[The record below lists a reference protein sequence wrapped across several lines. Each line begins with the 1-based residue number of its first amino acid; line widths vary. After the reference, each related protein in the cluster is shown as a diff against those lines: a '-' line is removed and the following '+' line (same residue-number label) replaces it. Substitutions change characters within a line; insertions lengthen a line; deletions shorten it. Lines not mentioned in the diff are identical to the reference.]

1 MSRRT
6 DGHLVAATLAGERA
20 AFGELIDR
28 HRPRTVALARRLLGD
43 PLEAEDVVQEALL
56 QAYLGLEDLRA
67 PERFGAWL
75 CGIAANLAKM
85 RLRARGRGFAS
96 LEELAGGRRMP
107 AGLLEAPDPGPEQ
120 VAEAHE
126 LLRLV
131 RRAVDALPPGQ
142 RDVVLMHYVDGLSC
156 QEIAALLERSTG
168 AVRVR
173 LHRARRELRE
183 TLGASHPD
191 TDTTAAVAGPRK
203 ERTMVEVTLED
214 VVVRVA
220 TDGSEPPRLAQPS
233 RIVLLRERGGER
245 LLPIWVGAP
254 EGDPLALYRGGVTTP
269 RPLTIELTLRL
280 LEAAGA
286 EVERVTVS
294 SLREHTFHAVVE
306 LRAGGDVHEVDARP
320 SDALN
325 LAVRA
330 GAPILVDPDV
340 MDEAAIS
347 AADTFAE
354 LDEELAKHGVP
365 EDEEPAEWRSL
376 TPELAM
382 SSWPRPPR

>member
-1 MSRRT
+1 MPRRT
-6 DGHLVAATLAGERA
+6 DGELVAATLAGERA
-20 AFGELIDR
+20 AFGDLIDR
-28 HRPRTVALARRLLGD
+28 HRPRTVALARRLLRD

-75 CGIAANLAKM
+75 GGIAANLAKM
-85 RLRARGRGFAS
+85 RLRARSRGFAS
-96 LEELAGGRRMP
+96 LEELAGGRRVP
-107 AGLLEAPDPGPEQ
+107 PGLLAAPEPGPEQ

-131 RRAVDALPPGQ
+131 RIAVDALPAGQ
-142 RDVVLMHYVDGLSC
+142 RDVVLMHDVDGLSC
-156 QEIAALLERSTG
+156 QEIAALLGRSTG

-191 TDTTAAVAGPRK
+191 TDTTAVAGPQK
-203 ERTMVEVTLED
+203 EPTMVEVTLED

-220 TDGSEPPRLAQPS
+220 TDGGEPPRLAQPS
-233 RIVLLRERGGER
+233 RIVLLRERDGER

-254 EGDPLALYRGGVTTP
+254 EGDPLALHRGGVTTP

-286 EVERVTVS
+286 EVERVTIS
-294 SLREHTFHAVVE
+294 SLREHTFHAVVA
-306 LRAGGDVHEVDARP
+306 LRAGDEVHEVDARP

-330 GAPILVDPDV
+330 GAAILVDPDV
-340 MDEAAIS
+340 MHEAAIP
-347 AADTFAE
+347 AADAFAG
-354 LDEELAKHGVP
+354 LDAVRAEHGLP
-365 EDEEPAEWRSL
+365 ADDEPAEWRSL

>member
-1 MSRRT
+1 MPRHT
-6 DGHLVAATLAGERA
+6 DGELVAATLAGDRT
-20 AFGELIDR
+20 AFGLLIDR
-28 HRPRTVALARRLLGD
+28 HRSRAVALARQLLRD
-43 PLEAEDVVQEALL
+43 SLEAEDVVQEALL

-67 PERFGAWL
+67 PDRFGAWL

-85 RLRARGRGFAS
+85 RLRAAARVD
-96 LEELAGGRRMP
+96 LVGGRRVP
-107 AGLLEAPDPGPEQ
+107 LRLLATSDPGPEQ
-120 VAEAHE
+120 VAEARE
-126 LLRLV
+126 LLGLV
-131 RRAVDALPPGQ
+131 RAAIDALPAGQ

-156 QEIAALLERSTG
+156 QEIAALLGRSTG

-183 TLGASHPD
+183 TLGAVHPA

-220 TDGSEPPRLAQPS
+220 TDGSEPPRLAAPM
-233 RIVLLRERGGER
+233 RIVLLRERAGER

-254 EGDPLALYRGGVTTP
+254 EGDPLALHRAGTTTP

-280 LEAAGA
+280 LEAAGGR
-286 EVERVTVS
+286 VERITIS
-294 SLREHTFHAVVE
+294 SLREQTFYAVVA
-306 LRAGGDVHEVDARP
+306 LRAGEELHEVDARP

-325 LAVRA
+325 LAVRS
-330 GAPILVDPDV
+330 GAPILVDPEV
-340 MDEAAIS
+340 MDEAAIT
-347 AADTFAE
+347 AADAFGA
-354 LDEELAKHGVP
+354 LDDERARHGLP

-376 TPELAM
+376 TPEIAM